1 MENINKNNYKLFGF
15 TSRKGFRRFK
25 KDMRLHS
32 HVFNKSFKPSKSS
45 IYSDLKMSLHGGKSK
60 KCRVLHL
67 KG

>member
-1 MENINKNNYKLFGF
+1 LHPHCFDKNFL
-15 TSRKGFRRFK
+15 
-25 KDMRLHS
+25 
-32 HVFNKSFKPSKSS
+32 PSKSS